1 MTDNTTDA
9 APPPS
14 PEQARTLAV
23 ADAKRLL
30 RVSRTGALATFDAEH
45 RTPLATL
52 VGVASDWDGAPLF
65 LMSELARHTR
75 NLAGDARA
83 SLLLTTQGGR
93 GDPLNQPRLTIGGPI
108 TVEPHPS
115 AKARYLR
122 RNPKAKLYADFGDFS
137 LRRMQIET
145 VHFNGGFGR
154 ADALTPADLLIPG
167 DVSALIAAEEQLLA
181 LVESLGDEKLAA
193 LAEGASSGR
202 RVWRP
207 VGIDAEGLE
216 LSAGAT
222 VARVNFPAA
231 EFEPEAW
238 RRRLSG

>member
-1 MTDNTTDA
+1 MTDKTKRDER
-9 APPPS
+9 PPS
-14 PEQARTLAV
+14 AEEAKALAV

-30 RVSRTGALATFDAEH
+30 RTARTGALATFDAEH

-83 SLLLTTQGGR
+83 SLLLTTPGGR

-108 TVEPHPS
+108 TVEANPG

-122 RNPKAKLYADFGDFS
+122 RNPKAKLYADFTDFS
-137 LRRMQIET
+137 LRRLRIET

-154 ADALTPADLLIPG
+154 ADALTPADLLVPG
-167 DVSALIAAEEQLLA
+167 DVAALAAAEDALLA
-181 LVESLGDEKLAA
+181 WVESLGDEKLAA
-193 LAEGASSGR
+193 LAEGAPSGR

-216 LSAGAT
+216 LSAGAA
-222 VARVNFPAA
+222 VARVSFPVA
-231 EFEPEAW
+231 EFDSEAW
-238 RRRLSG
+238 RRRLIG